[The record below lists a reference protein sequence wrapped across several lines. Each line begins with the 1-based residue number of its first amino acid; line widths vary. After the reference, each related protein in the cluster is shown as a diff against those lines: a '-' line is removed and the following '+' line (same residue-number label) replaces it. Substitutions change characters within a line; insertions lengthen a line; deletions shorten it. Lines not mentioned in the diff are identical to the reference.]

1 MISIHALREEGDQR
15 RLIRTN
21 RINQFLSTP
30 SARRATRLLSVC
42 LLCVISI
49 SIHALREEGD
59 YMPAFYSIEALQ
71 FLSTPSARRAT
82 CSPFSPS
89 KYTLDFYPR
98 PPRGGRHQQL
108 WQQLRLCTISI
119 HALRE
124 EGDISGTGYDIAALL
139 ISIHALREE
148 GDPAR
153 PTPLPSMTNFYPRPP
168 RGGRL
173 RADKRAFLVAKIS
186 IHALREEGDGGC
198 LGRPVRF
205 HCISI
210 HALREEG
217 DPVLRVRLPPGQ
229 HFYPRPPRG
238 GRPEADQINLNV
250 ALISIHALREEG
262 DVLRCRIRRVY
273 PDFYPR
279 PPRGGRPRAGMDNVQ
294 YAQFLST
301 PSARRATKDTPQGSL
316 LLETF
321 LSTPSA
327 RRATCRPCPWSRQGR
342 YFYPRPPRG
351 GRPAALH
358 A

>member
-1 MISIHALREEGDQR
+1 
-15 RLIRTN
+15 
-21 RINQFLSTP
+21 
-30 SARRATRLLSVC
+30 
-42 LLCVISI
+42 
-49 SIHALREEGD
+49 
-59 YMPAFYSIEALQ
+59 MPAFYSIEALQ

-153 PTPLPSMTNFYPRPP
+153 PTPLPSMTN
-168 RGGRL
+168 
-173 RADKRAFLVAKIS
+173 
-186 IHALREEGDGGC
+186 
-198 LGRPVRF
+198 
-205 HCISI
+205 
-210 HALREEG
+210 
-217 DPVLRVRLPPGQ
+217 
-229 HFYPRPPRG
+229 FYPRPPRG